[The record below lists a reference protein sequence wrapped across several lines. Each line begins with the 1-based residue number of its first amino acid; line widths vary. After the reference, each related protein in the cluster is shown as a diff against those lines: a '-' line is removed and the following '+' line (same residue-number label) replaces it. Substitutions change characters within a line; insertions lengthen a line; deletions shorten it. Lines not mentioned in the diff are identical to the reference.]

1 MKLLKIFG
9 LAKAAGMDQIPQNF
23 LKETACVLAYHCL
36 KLTNLSVKLS
46 VFPEECNI
54 SRLKPL
60 FKKAQKPISKT
71 TDLFHFCISC
81 PKLLRNKYISNYKT
95 ILRMAYSSNIRQAL
109 KQFFNWFM
117 SGTIK
122 RFFLTGMVQ
131 GRHTGMI
138 LIDLQKV
145 FGTLDHKVI
154 LEKIICFGFKI
165 SVIKGF

>member
-1 MKLLKIFG
+1 
-9 LAKAAGMDQIPQNF
+9 
-23 LKETACVLAYHCL
+23 
-36 KLTNLSVKLS
+36 
-46 VFPEECNI
+46 
-54 SRLKPL
+54 
-60 FKKAQKPISKT
+60 
-71 TDLFHFCISC
+71 
-81 PKLLRNKYISNYKT
+81 
-95 ILRMAYSSNIRQAL
+95 
-109 KQFFNWFM
+109 M

-154 LEKIICFGFKI
+154 LENIICFGFKI

>member
-46 VFPEECNI
+46 VFPAECNI
-54 SRLKPL
+54 SRLKSL

-81 PKLLRNKYISNYKT
+81 PKLLRNN
-95 ILRMAYSSNIRQAL
+95 
-109 KQFFNWFM
+109 
-117 SGTIK
+117 
-122 RFFLTGMVQ
+122 
-131 GRHTGMI
+131 
-138 LIDLQKV
+138 
-145 FGTLDHKVI
+145 TLATTR
-154 LEKIICFGFKI
+154 L
-165 SVIKGF
+165 S